1 MNYSDYRFTLDVQVH
16 QAQVSVPVMLGD
28 TARRLF
34 ISLSDGRKPYYIA
47 DGCRAVLVAQKP
59 DGTSIFNDCII
70 ENNSTIVYQFT
81 PNTTSAEGIVNCEVR
96 LYGENRLITSA
107 KFIIVV
113 DAKVIRDEEILSE
126 SEHTTLD
133 NIIMSEKSRV
143 AAEVARVDAEAERKR
158 RFDSGELNGEDGYT
172 PVRGKDYWTPE
183 DVAAINEDIDKRVD
197 EKSSMI
203 GGFIPVT
210 APVWHSGAQLNA
222 TLVTV
227 TGVFDN
233 GDSHIVAFNQKE
245 EQFEDGNFEYYSP
258 GEMLVEVGS
267 RTKGPYGWTGLS
279 YYSSSGRYAD
289 IRMDEDGNKYVA
301 VKSRWSSLCK
311 SLKLKPYT
319 DYTLSFR
326 CKGVAGT
333 HFQTIRVLGKA
344 EDGDVYYKS
353 VSGALIADEKAPA
366 YDLLKKATHQALN
379 FSLKK
384 TDVWQTFSLKF
395 TTTGK
400 EYVDICIAFE
410 ATTTEFCFDDFSVLE
425 DLGEEFAAIYS
436 NGRVIPSVVDV
447 GSVFYIE
454 SVGDSITRFEYA
466 SSLAIA
472 NIYKNLL
479 RKIETAMLAAI
490 AEEVNT
496 NEDTTV

>member
-143 AAEVARVDAEAERKR
+143 AAEAARVDAEAERKR

-183 DVAAINEDIDKRVD
+183 DVAAINEDINKRVD

-210 APVWHSGAQLNA
+210 APVWKSGAKIRHSLA
-222 TLVTV
+222 TITSLTVNSGVSTLTFNEKTEMFSDGSFEHYDTGDSLVPLMSPEKN
-227 TGVFDN
+227 DN
-233 GDSHIVAFNQKE
+233 GWSALSVD
-245 EQFEDGNFEYYSP
+245 
-258 GEMLVEVGS
+258 
-267 RTKGPYGWTGLS
+267 GLS
-279 YYSSSGRYAD
+279 ARYARIKSDGTSHGGSNYVSIKAPYSS
-289 IRMDEDGNKYVA
+289 I
-301 VKSRWSSLCK
+301 WK
-311 SLKLKPYT
+311 SLKLKPNT
-319 DYTLSFR
+319 DYKLSYWIR
-326 CKGVAGT
+326 RTSTNK
-333 HFQTIRVLGKA
+333 HNLTIGGKLA
-344 EDGDVYYKS
+344 DSNVYYKD
-353 VSGALIADEKAPA
+353 VANGGGNYGCNKDA
-366 YDLLKKATHQALN
+366 YRVLL
-379 FSLKK
+379 
-384 TDVWQTFSLKF
+384 DVWYNTDTSLSGEWQKLSF
-395 TTTGK
+395 AFRTLDE
-400 EYVDICIAFE
+400 EYIDICIHFNADWGVVD
-410 ATTTEFCFDDFSVLE
+410 FDDFSVE
-425 DLGEEFAAIYS
+425 ENLGEVFTASYAAGVNVPAAVKLGAIFY
-436 NGRVIPSVVDV
+436 VDCQ
-447 GSVFYIE
+447 SDYFN
-454 SVGDSITRFEYA
+454 RFEHA
-466 SSLAIA
+466 SSQAVVNL
-472 NIYKNLL
+472 YKDLTY
-479 RKIETAMLAAI
+479 KISSALQSAGVVNES
-490 AEEVNT
+490 EE
-496 NEDTTV
+496 